1 MNKSV
6 KRILLFPFN
15 VLYQFNPKIT
25 LKTLYFMKHKKV
37 LNLDNPRKYNE
48 KINWLK
54 LYYRN
59 DLMPICAD
67 KYLVRQ
73 YIKDC
78 GYEDILNELLWVGF
92 DANNIPFDDL
102 PNQFVIKVTHGS
114 GYNIIC
120 KDKKDLDIK
129 KTIKTVNRWLNDRY
143 LPCYG
148 EWFYGVY
155 KPRIIIEKFLTEDG
169 VSVPKDYKL
178 YYFNNVNGKREVAFT
193 CVHTGR
199 FANHR
204 RTFYDLNWNVIKDLT
219 ISLPNDLNNIVPK
232 PILYEKMIEIAK
244 RLSEPFPHTRIDLY
258 VVSNRIYFG
267 EITFMNGSGF
277 SIIKPNEYDTIIG
290 NWIELPNK

>member
-1 MNKSV
+1 MNKTV

-37 LNLDNPRKYNE
+37 LNLDNPRTYNE

-129 KTIKTVNRWLNDRY
+129 KLLRL
-143 LPCYG
+143 
-148 EWFYGVY
+148 
-155 KPRIIIEKFLTEDG
+155 LTDG
-169 VSVPKDYKL
+169 
-178 YYFNNVNGKREVAFT
+178 
-193 CVHTGR
+193 
-199 FANHR
+199 
-204 RTFYDLNWNVIKDLT
+204 
-219 ISLPNDLNNIVPK
+219 
-232 PILYEKMIEIAK
+232 
-244 RLSEPFPHTRIDLY
+244 
-258 VVSNRIYFG
+258 
-267 EITFMNGSGF
+267 
-277 SIIKPNEYDTIIG
+277 
-290 NWIELPNK
+290 